1 MCAIHLPLLSVGRKA
16 FQGSTKY
23 SIYITTEK
31 ALETMIAIYQ
41 KYYSFFYN
49 YFFIFNACLDNLW

>member
-1 MCAIHLPLLSVGRKA
+1 MGAIHLPLSGKA
-16 FQGSTKY
+16 LQGSTKY

-31 ALETMIAIYQ
+31 VLETMIAIYQ

-49 YFFIFNACLDNLW
+49 YLFIFNAYLDNL